1 MSFGDVD
8 SCANRRALRC
18 AQCLSDLLLSGS
30 ENQKQSDASAASL

>member
-8 SCANRRALRC
+8 SCANALRC

-30 ENQKQSDASAASL
+30 ENQEQSDASAASL

>member
-8 SCANRRALRC
+8 SCANALC

-30 ENQKQSDASAASL
+30 ENQEQSDASAASL